1 MSSSQRADPSGETTA
16 TVDPVHG
23 AAPRRAAE
31 HRPEAIAAAL
41 SRARQAQRDWAA
53 QPIRNRVRSL
63 QPLHRFLVDQADRI
77 AAVIARDT
85 GKTRVEALAT
95 EVMPAL
101 MALGY
106 ACRKAP
112 RFLRPRPQLPGTL
125 LLWHKWSRIVRVPYG
140 VVAVISPWN
149 YPFAIPFAEIVPALL
164 AGNAVLFKGSGQTQ
178 GAAEVLD
185 ECLASA
191 ALPEGLFIRF
201 DLPGAVAGPAFL
213 AAGIDKLFFTGSVTV
228 GQALMQQ
235 AAATLTPVSLELGG
249 NDAMLVA
256 SDADLDRAARGALW
270 GGLQNCGQSC
280 AGVERIYVHRDVYQ
294 PFLERLKNLVER
306 LRVGPDRA
314 FDVDLGALTTLEQK
328 RTVSRHVND
337 ALARGARLFAR
348 SPQPQTQP
356 QMQPAELKP
365 EAELES
371 EHDLFYPATV
381 LTEVTDDMLV
391 MREET
396 FGPVLAVARVA
407 DMEEAVRRAND
418 SHYGLTASVWSRNPE
433 AAERLG
439 RRLQTGVITVNDHL
453 MSHGMPETPWGG
465 FKHSGIGRT
474 HGRIGFD
481 EMTQA
486 QVIVHDLLAWTKRDL
501 WWHPYSEALYR
512 GLLGAISTF
521 YGAGFWERLRGLPP
535 LARIFPRIF
544 TNRWDSG
551 VGRAWWR
558 RRPSGRWRQ

>member
-1 MSSSQRADPSGETTA
+1 MTPSERVDASREITA
-16 TVDPVHG
+16 AVDPAEG
-23 AAPRRAAE
+23 AAPRRAPE
-31 HRPEAIAAAL
+31 HRPEAIPAAL
-41 SRARQAQRDWAA
+41 SRARQAQREWAA
-53 QPIRNRVRSL
+53 RPIRNRVRAL
-63 QPLHRFLVDQADRI
+63 RPLRRFLVDQADRI

-101 MALGY
+101 MTLGY

-164 AGNAVLFKGSGQTQ
+164 AGNAVLFKGAGQTPR
-178 GAAEVLD
+178 AAAVLD

-191 ALPEGLFIRF
+191 ALPQGLFTRF
-201 DLPGAVAGPAFL
+201 ELPGAVAGPAFL
-213 AAGIDKLFFTGSVTV
+213 AAGIDKLFFTGSVAV
-228 GQALMQQ
+228 GRELMRQ
-235 AAATLTPVSLELGG
+235 AAATITPVSLELGG

-256 SDADLDRAARGALW
+256 PDADLDRAARGALW

-280 AGVERIYVHRDVYQ
+280 AGVERIYVHRDVYE

-314 FDVDLGALTTLEQK
+314 FDVDLGALTTVEQK
-328 RTVSRHVND
+328 QTVSRHVDD

-348 SPQPQTQP
+348 SPEPQAQPQPQQQP
-356 QMQPAELKP
+356 P
-365 EAELES
+365 EHGPENG
-371 EHDLFYPATV
+371 LFYPATV
-381 LTEVTDDMLV
+381 LTEVTEDMLV

-418 SHYGLTASVWSRNPE
+418 SQYGLTASVWSRNPD
-433 AAERLG
+433 AAEQLG
-439 RRLQTGVITVNDHL
+439 RRLQAGVITLNDHL

-481 EMTQA
+481 EMTQP

-501 WWHPYSEALYR
+501 WWHPYSEPLYR
-512 GLLGAISTF
+512 GLRGAIVVI
-521 YGAGFWERLRGLPP
+521 YGAGLWERLRGLTP

-551 VGRAWWR
+551 GGGNWWR
-558 RRPSGRWRQ
+558 RRWSRQSPRRRP